1 MKAVNRSRM
10 PAASE
15 ILPLLADAELPASSA
30 YNYNP
35 HPSLSD
41 EEDPAR
47 MEDRAEV
54 IWSKA
59 RALLQRMLP
68 RPSYETWIHPMRPV
82 SFENGVLSLAVPSES
97 SLAALDDQLRGQIQQ
112 AASNAADEPCDV
124 RLKVLAGDQ
133 RAAPTPP
140 PLEQAQPAQTNGG
153 ARVTMHPRFTF
164 DSYVV
169 GNSNRLAHAASLAVA
184 EMPGRAYNPL
194 FIYGGVGLGKTHLMQ
209 AIGNLALQ
217 RRPSLK
223 VLYVPAETFTN
234 DMINSVMDG
243 KGYEFR
249 NRYRSIDLMLIDDI
263 QFISGKVGTQEEF
276 FHTFEALYGAQKQIV
291 ISSDRPPKEITTL
304 ESRLRSRFEWG
315 LITDIQPPDFEMRLA
330 ILRKKALADNLDV
343 DAAALEFIATHIET
357 NIRELEGALIRFI
370 AYCSVHHAP
379 FTRDY
384 APVALH
390 DLLPAQKVRKVTIPM
405 IQQRVAEYYSL
416 DVKEFSAKKRTR
428 AVSYPRQIA
437 MYLARELTDSSLPKI
452 GEEFG
457 GRDHSTVM
465 HACDKIGNDLRAD
478 PQFREVLDSIIDKI
492 RS

>member
-1 MKAVNRSRM
+1 
-10 PAASE
+10 
-15 ILPLLADAELPASSA
+15 
-30 YNYNP
+30 
-35 HPSLSD
+35 
-41 EEDPAR
+41 

-54 IWSKA
+54 VWSKA
-59 RALLQRMLP
+59 RALLQRILP
-68 RPSYETWIHPMRPV
+68 RPSYETWVYPMRPV
-82 SFENGVLSLAVPSES
+82 LIEDGVLVLAAASES
-97 SLAALDDQLRGQIQQ
+97 ALGAVDEHLRGHIAQ
-112 AASNAADEPCDV
+112 AVRDAADGPCEV
-124 RLKVLAGDQ
+124 RLTFRSGEQ
-133 RAAPTPP
+133 RAVPTPP
-140 PLEQAQPAQTNGG
+140 PAPPEPAPAHGG

-164 DSYVV
+164 DSFVV

-184 EMPGRAYNPL
+184 EMPGKAYNPL

-234 DMINSVMDG
+234 DMINSVMEG

-249 NRYRSIDLMLIDDI
+249 SRYRSIDLMLIDDI

-315 LITDIQPPDFEMRLA
+315 LITDIQSPDFEMRLA

-370 AYCSVHHAP
+370 AYCSVHHVP
-379 FTRDY
+379 FTRDF

-390 DLLPAQKVRKVTIPM
+390 DLLPAQKVRKVTILM

-416 DVKEFSAKKRTR
+416 DIKDFSAKKRTR

-437 MYLARELTDSSLPKI
+437 MYLARELTDNSLPKI

-465 HACDKIGNDLRAD
+465 HACDKIATDLRAD
-478 PQFREVLDSIIDKI
+478 PQFREVVDALIDRI

>member
-1 MKAVNRSRM
+1 
-10 PAASE
+10 
-15 ILPLLADAELPASSA
+15 
-30 YNYNP
+30 
-35 HPSLSD
+35 
-41 EEDPAR
+41 

-54 IWSKA
+54 IWSRA
-59 RALLQRMLP
+59 RATLQRILP
-68 RPSYETWIHPMRPV
+68 RPSYETWVHPMRPMQV
-82 SFENGVLSLAVPSES
+82 EDGVLWLAAPSES
-97 SLAALDDQLRGQIQQ
+97 ALGALDEMLRSHIAQ
-112 AASNAADEPCDV
+112 AVQDAAEGPCAV
-124 RLKVLAGDQ
+124 RLTVQSGER
-133 RAAPTPP
+133 RAQPTPP
-140 PLEQAQPAQTNGG
+140 PQQEQQTQNGG

-164 DSYVV
+164 DTFVV

-217 RRPSLK
+217 RKPSLK

-263 QFISGKVGTQEEF
+263 QFIAGKVGTQEEF

-370 AYCSVHHAP
+370 AYCSVHHVP
-379 FTRDY
+379 FTRDF

-390 DLLPAQKVRKVTIPM
+390 DLLPAQKVRKVTILM
-405 IQQRVAEYYSL
+405 IQQKVAEYYNL
-416 DVKEFSAKKRTR
+416 DVQDFTTKKRTR

-465 HACDKIGNDLRAD
+465 HACDKISTDLRAD
-478 PQFREVLDSIIDKI
+478 TQFREVVDLLIDRI

>member
-1 MKAVNRSRM
+1 M
-10 PAASE
+10 PDPSE
-15 ILPLLADAELPASSA
+15 ILPLLADAELPQVSA
-30 YNYNP
+30 YDYNP
-35 HPSLSD
+35 HPTASD
-41 EEDPAR
+41 EEAPAT

-59 RALLQRMLP
+59 RALLQRILP
-68 RPSYETWIHPMRPV
+68 RPSYETWVYPMRPV
-82 SFENGVLSLAVPSES
+82 QIEDGVLVLAAPSES
-97 SLAALDDQLRGQIQQ
+97 ALGAVDEQLRGYIAQ
-112 AASNAADEPCDV
+112 AVRDAADEPCEV
-124 RLKVLAGDQ
+124 RLTVRSGEQ
-133 RAAPTPP
+133 RAVPTPP
-140 PLEQAQPAQTNGG
+140 PLPAEAPAANGG

-164 DSYVV
+164 DSFVV

-184 EMPGRAYNPL
+184 EMPGKAYNPL

-249 NRYRSIDLMLIDDI
+249 SRYRSIDLMLIDDI

-343 DAAALEFIATHIET
+343 DPAALDFIATHIET

-370 AYCSVHHAP
+370 AYCSVHHVP
-379 FTRDY
+379 FSRDF

-405 IQQRVAEYYSL
+405 IQQKVAEYYSL
-416 DVKEFSAKKRTR
+416 DVKDFSAKKRTR

-465 HACDKIGNDLRAD
+465 HACDKISTDLRAD
-478 PQFREVLDSIIDKI
+478 PQFREVVDALIDRI

>member
-1 MKAVNRSRM
+1 MQ
-10 PAASE
+10 
-15 ILPLLADAELPASSA
+15 
-30 YNYNP
+30 
-35 HPSLSD
+35 
-41 EEDPAR
+41 EDPAQ
-47 MEDRAEV
+47 V

-59 RALLQRMLP
+59 RAILQRMMP
-68 RPSYETWIHPMRPV
+68 RPSYETWVHPMRPLGL
-82 SFENGVLSLAVPSES
+82 EDGVLVLAAPSES
-97 SLAALDDQLRGQIQQ
+97 ALGALDELQRGSIAQ
-112 AASNAADEPCDV
+112 AVRDAAEGPCEV
-124 RLKVLAGDQ
+124 RLIVQSGDRRAG
-133 RAAPTPP
+133 PTPLP
-140 PLEQAQPAQTNGG
+140 VQAEPAQQNGG
-153 ARVTMHPRFTF
+153 ARVTMHPRFSF
-164 DSYVV
+164 DSFVV

-184 EMPGRAYNPL
+184 EMPGKAYNPL

-249 NRYRSIDLMLIDDI
+249 SRYRSIDLMLIDDI

-343 DAAALEFIATHIET
+343 DAQALEFIATHIET

-370 AYCSVHHAP
+370 AYCSVHHVP
-379 FTRDY
+379 FTRDF
-384 APVALH
+384 APVALR

-405 IQQRVAEYYSL
+405 IQKKVAEYYSL
-416 DVKEFSAKKRTR
+416 DISDFSAKKRTR

-437 MYLARELTDSSLPKI
+437 MYLAREMTDSSLPKI

-457 GRDHSTVM
+457 GRDHSTVL
-465 HACDKIGNDLRAD
+465 HACDKIANDLRAD
-478 PQFREVLDSIIDKI
+478 PQLRDVLDALIDRI

>member
-1 MKAVNRSRM
+1 M
-10 PAASE
+10 PDPAE
-15 ILPLLADAELPASSA
+15 LLPLLADAELPTVSA
-30 YNYNP
+30 YDYNL
-35 HPSLSD
+35 HATSSD
-41 EEDPAR
+41 GEAPAR
-47 MEDRAEV
+47 MEDRAEI

-68 RPSYETWIHPMRPV
+68 RPSYETWVHPMRPLQV
-82 SFENGVLSLAVPSES
+82 EDGVLWLAAPSES
-97 SLAALDDQLRGQIQQ
+97 TIGALDDQLRGHIAQ
-112 AASNAADEPCDV
+112 AVRDAADGPCEV
-124 RLKVLAGDQ
+124 RLTVQTGER

-140 PLEQAQPAQTNGG
+140 PPPVETAPANGG
-153 ARVTMHPRFTF
+153 ARITMHPRFTF
-164 DSYVV
+164 DSFVV

-217 RRPSLK
+217 RRPTLK

-249 NRYRSIDLMLIDDI
+249 NRYRSIDLLLIDDI
-263 QFISGKVGTQEEF
+263 QFIAGKVGTQEEF

-291 ISSDRPPKEITTL
+291 ISSDRTPKEITTL

-370 AYCSVHHAP
+370 AYCSVNHVP
-379 FTRDY
+379 FTRDF

-390 DLLPAQKVRKVTIPM
+390 DLLPAQKIRKVTIPM

-416 DVKEFSAKKRTR
+416 GANDFTTKKRTR

-465 HACDKIGNDLRAD
+465 HACDKISTDLRAD
-478 PQFREVLDSIIDKI
+478 PQFREVVDLLIERI

>member
-1 MKAVNRSRM
+1 M
-10 PAASE
+10 PDPSE
-15 ILPLLADAELPASSA
+15 ILPLLSDAEMPKPPA
-30 YNYNP
+30 YDYNP
-35 HPSLSD
+35 QAIPPN
-41 EEDPAR
+41 EEGQAH

-54 IWSKA
+54 VWSKA
-59 RALLQRMLP
+59 RALLQRILP
-68 RPSYETWIHPMRPV
+68 RPSYETWVHPMRPV
-82 SFENGVLSLAVPSES
+82 AIEDGVLLLAAPSES
-97 SLAALDDQLRGQIQQ
+97 TLGALDDHLRGQIAQ
-112 AASNAADEPCDV
+112 AVRDAAEAPYDV
-124 RLKVLAGDQ
+124 RLTVQAGDH
-133 RAAPTPP
+133 RPVPTPLSPMPQVQPSP
-140 PLEQAQPAQTNGG
+140 PVSG

-217 RRPSLK
+217 RRPNLK

-249 NRYRSIDLMLIDDI
+249 NRYRSIDLLLIDDI

-291 ISSDRPPKEITTL
+291 ISSDRTPKEITTL

-343 DAAALEFIATHIET
+343 DHAALEFIATHIET

-370 AYCSVHHAP
+370 AYCSVHHVP

-405 IQQRVAEYYSL
+405 IQQQVAEYYSL
-416 DVKEFSAKKRTR
+416 DIQDFSAKKRTR

-465 HACDKIGNDLRAD
+465 HACDKISSDLRAD
-478 PQFREVLDSIIDKI
+478 PQFRQVVDSIIDRI

>member
-1 MKAVNRSRM
+1 M
-10 PAASE
+10 PDPSE
-15 ILPLLADAELPASSA
+15 ILPLLADAELPKVSA
-30 YNYNP
+30 YDYNP
-35 HPSLSD
+35 RAIPPD
-41 EEDPAR
+41 EEGKAT

-59 RALLQRMLP
+59 RALLQRILP
-68 RPSYETWIHPMRPV
+68 RPSYETWVHPMRPLGV
-82 SFENGVLSLAVPSES
+82 EDGVLWLATSSES
-97 SLAALDDQLRGQIQQ
+97 TLGALDEHLRGQIAQ
-112 AASNAADEPCDV
+112 AVHDAAEEPCDV
-124 RLKVLAGDQ
+124 RLTVQASEQ
-133 RAAPTPP
+133 RAILIPPAPLAP
-140 PLEQAQPAQTNGG
+140 AQPAQAAGG

-217 RRPSLK
+217 RRPNLK

-234 DMINSVMDG
+234 DMINSVMEG

-249 NRYRSIDLMLIDDI
+249 SRYRSIDLMLIDDI

-330 ILRKKALADNLDV
+330 ILRKKALTDNLEV

-370 AYCSVHHAP
+370 AYCSVHHVP

-416 DVKEFSAKKRTR
+416 DIQDFSAKKRTR

-465 HACDKIGNDLRAD
+465 HACDKISTDLRAD
-478 PQFREVLDSIIDKI
+478 PQFREVLESIIDRI

>member
-1 MKAVNRSRM
+1 M
-10 PAASE
+10 PDPSE
-15 ILPLLADAELPASSA
+15 ILPLLSDAEMPKASA
-30 YNYNP
+30 YDYNP
-35 HPSLSD
+35 QAIAPD
-41 EEDPAR
+41 KEGRAD

-54 IWSKA
+54 VWSKA
-59 RALLQRMLP
+59 RALLQRILP
-68 RPSYETWIHPMRPV
+68 RPSYETWVHPMRPV
-82 SFENGVLSLAVPSES
+82 ALEDGVLLLAAPSES
-97 SLAALDDQLRGQIQQ
+97 TFGALDDHLRGQIAKAVQD
-112 AASNAADEPCDV
+112 AADAPYEV
-124 RLKVLAGDQ
+124 RLTVQAGEH
-133 RAAPTPP
+133 RPAPTPLSPLPQVQSSP
-140 PLEQAQPAQTNGG
+140 PVGG

-217 RRPSLK
+217 RRPNLK

-249 NRYRSIDLMLIDDI
+249 NRYRSIDLLLIDDI

-343 DAAALEFIATHIET
+343 DHAALEFIATHIET

-370 AYCSVHHAP
+370 AYCSVHHVP

-405 IQQRVAEYYSL
+405 IQQQVAEYYSL
-416 DVKEFSAKKRTR
+416 DIQDFSAKKRTR

-465 HACDKIGNDLRAD
+465 HACDKISSDLRAD
-478 PQFREVLDSIIDKI
+478 PQFRQVVDSIIDRI

>member
-1 MKAVNRSRM
+1 
-10 PAASE
+10 
-15 ILPLLADAELPASSA
+15 
-30 YNYNP
+30 
-35 HPSLSD
+35 
-41 EEDPAR
+41 
-47 MEDRAEV
+47 MEDRAEI

-68 RPSYETWIHPMRPV
+68 RPSYETWVHPMRPLQV
-82 SFENGVLSLAVPSES
+82 EDGVLWLAAPSES
-97 SLAALDDQLRGQIQQ
+97 SLGALDDQLRGQIAQ
-112 AASNAADEPCDV
+112 AVRDAADGPCEV
-124 RLKVLAGDQ
+124 KLTVQTGER
-133 RAAPTPP
+133 RAAPTPLTP
-140 PLEQAQPAQTNGG
+140 PPPVETAPASGG
-153 ARVTMHPRFTF
+153 ARITMHPRFTF
-164 DSYVV
+164 DSFVV

-217 RRPSLK
+217 RRPTLK

-249 NRYRSIDLMLIDDI
+249 NRYRSIDLLLIDDI
-263 QFISGKVGTQEEF
+263 QFIAGKVGTQEEF

-291 ISSDRPPKEITTL
+291 ISSDRTPKEITTL
-304 ESRLRSRFEWG
+304 ENRLRSRFEWG

-370 AYCSVHHAP
+370 AYCSVHHVP
-379 FTRDY
+379 FTRDF

-390 DLLPAQKVRKVTIPM
+390 DLLPAQKIRKVTIPM

-416 DVKEFSAKKRTR
+416 VINDFTTKKRTR

-465 HACDKIGNDLRAD
+465 HACDKISTDLRAD
-478 PQFREVLDSIIDKI
+478 PQFREVVDLLIERI

>member
-1 MKAVNRSRM
+1 
-10 PAASE
+10 
-15 ILPLLADAELPASSA
+15 
-30 YNYNP
+30 
-35 HPSLSD
+35 
-41 EEDPAR
+41 
-47 MEDRAEV
+47 
-54 IWSKA
+54 
-59 RALLQRMLP
+59 
-68 RPSYETWIHPMRPV
+68 
-82 SFENGVLSLAVPSES
+82 
-97 SLAALDDQLRGQIQQ
+97 
-112 AASNAADEPCDV
+112 
-124 RLKVLAGDQ
+124 
-133 RAAPTPP
+133 
-140 PLEQAQPAQTNGG
+140 
-153 ARVTMHPRFTF
+153 
-164 DSYVV
+164 
-169 GNSNRLAHAASLAVA
+169 
-184 EMPGRAYNPL
+184 
-194 FIYGGVGLGKTHLMQ
+194 
-209 AIGNLALQ
+209 
-217 RRPSLK
+217 
-223 VLYVPAETFTN
+223 
-234 DMINSVMDG
+234 
-243 KGYEFR
+243 
-249 NRYRSIDLMLIDDI
+249 
-263 QFISGKVGTQEEF
+263 
-276 FHTFEALYGAQKQIV
+276 
-291 ISSDRPPKEITTL
+291 
-304 ESRLRSRFEWG
+304 
-315 LITDIQPPDFEMRLA
+315 MRLA